1 MKEQGIDE
9 IADFRFGTDSSKLV
23 TTTDKAL
30 SSMGKESWAKDSF
43 SFRRGCYNQK
53 GVICIISPRMI
64 QMISIVFTGKLCKK
78 NFIDCAK
85 PQEKG
90 SNFGNNHSI
99 NKSTQSFFY
108 CENRKMKEKNKII
121 IQEA

>member
-64 QMISIVFTGKLCKK
+64 QMISIVFTGKLCKHNK
-78 NFIDCAK
+78 DGNMRRGVWRK
-85 PQEKG
+85 VSTRSK
-90 SNFGNNHSI
+90 FG
-99 NKSTQSFFY
+99 TCLRFAQ
-108 CENRKMKEKNKII
+108 
-121 IQEA
+121 